1 MAWDPDTKS
10 DALGDLSEKELLLEI
25 FRQVR
30 GVRRLLI
37 WAVVVAPVIF
47 AVLTLIATVTQT
59 PNVN

>member
-1 MAWDPDTKS
+1 MAWDPGTKS

-37 WAVVVAPVIF
+37 WTVVVAPAIL

-59 PNVN
+59 PSVN